1 MAGQD
6 QLRPI
11 HSALAEDPALQD
23 AIEAFVV
30 ELAGRVD
37 DLQDCEARADL
48 PRLAELA
55 KELVLASAKVG
66 YDSLSRC
73 AAAVR
78 GSAREGMAEEARKA
92 LIELTEVAQRVRLGH
107 RGAV

>member
-6 QLRPI
+6 QLRSI

-48 PRLAELA
+48 PRLAELGE
-55 KELVLASAKVG
+55 KLLLESAKVG

-78 GSAREGMAEEARKA
+78 SSAIEGTAEGTRKA

-107 RGAV
+107 RGSV